1 MVPSHA
7 SKAGKRY
14 RYYVSRSPVREGVR
28 TDGGWRLPA
37 KQIET
42 VVMGEICSLLRD
54 RARLIEHLGLLS
66 RSPGGMKALLGE
78 AAGFAEW
85 LADAGPSAQRA
96 SLLGIL
102 DRIEVRPERLAILV
116 RAGALARRIQQGGG
130 GPGAQGASSDREDTF
145 SLEVSFQVRRC
156 GAEMKLVLTGGGRS
170 PVAPDPK
177 LIGAIASAHAWYEE
191 LRDGAVGSVGELAKR
206 VGCDRAD
213 VGRTIRLA
221 FLAPDI
227 VEAILSGRQPADL
240 TLTRL
245 KRLGDLP
252 LSWSEQR
259 ELLRFDH

>member
-1 MVPSHA
+1 
-7 SKAGKRY
+7 
-14 RYYVSRSPVREGVR
+14 
-28 TDGGWRLPA
+28 
-37 KQIET
+37 
-42 VVMGEICSLLRD
+42 
-54 RARLIEHLGLLS
+54 
-66 RSPGGMKALLGE
+66 MKALLGE

-85 LADAGPSAQRA
+85 LADAEPSAQRA
-96 SLLGIL
+96 ILLGIL

-116 RAGALARRIQQGGG
+116 RAGALAQRIEQGAS
-130 GPGAQGASSDREDTF
+130 GPGAQGGSSDREDTF